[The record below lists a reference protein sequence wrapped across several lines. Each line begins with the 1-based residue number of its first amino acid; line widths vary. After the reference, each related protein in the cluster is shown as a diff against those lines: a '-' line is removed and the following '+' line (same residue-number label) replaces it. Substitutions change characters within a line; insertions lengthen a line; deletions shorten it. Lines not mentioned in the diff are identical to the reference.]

1 MTDTVF
7 CRSCGEPLAADSRFC
22 EHCGTEQV
30 RGEGSKL
37 VLPKPISDAREHVE
51 AIAPGANEFFSQLA
65 TQLRTPTVATA
76 LVGGAMAAGLTFA
89 IALVFGLVLSDK
101 SMIGL
106 VNNGKGLIT
115 AGFAQ
120 MIDFVQAGWGDGVGK
135 LGPALFVVFPIAS
148 CAVAAASQAR
158 RTLGLAPPAR
168 LIGGA
173 GVGLVFGLLM
183 LVPALGAGGL
193 GGGEQSLFEPNAL
206 EAVALG
212 ALWGVLG
219 GLAGTYYVVRTALPP
234 DYFARLLP
242 AVVRE
247 VARTAS
253 AALRP
258 LVLLLVLMLVAG
270 TAVWTVETLLKSDLR
285 QGNSTPVAVIDN
297 TAYAVEHG
305 IQWTELAGLAQFRVA
320 GGAVAEGSS
329 VEVPVP
335 VGDASKLKVNSSGRY
350 RLFGLSHA
358 MPTYTFVPLVIFL
371 LASALLLAF
380 FAGASVAQA
389 RVPQT
394 PWAAAAWGGLVG
406 PIWALA
412 MVILNGLFAKEFFG
426 RADGGSVFGSFLL
439 GGLIVG
445 AVGGLVSVQAQRRQT
460 PGVADVGVAGVG
472 SEADRPG
479 PS

>member
-30 RGEGSKL
+30 REEGSRL
-37 VLPKPISDAREHVE
+37 ALPKPISDAREHVE
-51 AIAPGANEFFSQLA
+51 TIAPGAGELFSQLA

-76 LVGGAMAAGLTFA
+76 LIGGAMAAGLMFA
-89 IALVFGLVLSDK
+89 IALIFGLILSDR

-106 VNNGKGLIT
+106 VNHGKGLVT

-135 LGPALFVVFPIAS
+135 LGPALFVVFPIGS

-158 RTLGLAPPAR
+158 RTLGLAPPVR
-168 LIGGA
+168 LISGA

-193 GGGEQSLFEPNAL
+193 GGGQSLFEPDAL
-206 EAVALG
+206 GTVALG

-219 GLAGTYYVVRTALPP
+219 GLGGTYYVVRTALPP

-247 VARTAS
+247 VARTVG

-258 LVLLLVLMLVAG
+258 LVLLLVLMLVVG

-297 TAYAVEHG
+297 MAYAVEHG
-305 IQWTELAGLAQFRVA
+305 VQWTELAGLAQFRIP
-320 GGAVAEGSS
+320 GGAAAEGSA

-335 VGDASKLKVNSSGRY
+335 VGDISKLKVNSSGQY

-358 MPTYTFVPLVIFL
+358 MPTYTFAPLLIFL

-380 FAGASVAQA
+380 FAGASVAQV

-394 PWAAAAWGGLVG
+394 PWAAAAWGCLVG

-412 MVILNGLFAKEFFG
+412 MVIVNGLVAKEFFG

-445 AVGGLVSVQAQRRQT
+445 AVGGLASVQAQRRQA
-460 PGVADVGVAGVG
+460 PSAADAGVAGIG
-472 SEADRPG
+472 SEAGRSG